1 VARLTVAVTPPQPD
15 VLDTLQGLSALDTAK
30 HQARVLLADPSG
42 GADSVKVTGI
52 DPAVFGRAV
61 HVSVQ
66 SIGWTGY
73 DGSAYTPLDAAE
85 TDYRVVNGTVTV
97 PLGGLNPSDA
107 YQVIVTPASKASVTA
122 SPPAVTQTYLAADA
136 ALTDA
141 TVYSQGSQS
150 NYNGYATAGG
160 KDVGSIDQPGSRAA
174 FTVSVPAT
182 GRYLMS
188 VYYGNQT
195 GTIAQQILRV
205 DSGSWSFIS
214 YPPTLNWLFRSHED
228 VYLNLSA
235 GTHTITFGV
244 SDPSIGTSK
253 GQVTMDDIQL
263 TYAPG
268 AVAGVTGP
276 GTTYAAAYAGL
287 SGRASTVPC
296 DGPGCLA
303 AQDIVGERHFDLES
317 LPDVTHVRRA
327 RNDDILAAAAA
338 PHQQLLG
345 PGLHLIVKSGHSL
358 PGDFLERCGVAADV
372 VDCRCRDQKPKS

>member
-1 VARLTVAVTPPQPD
+1 M
-15 VLDTLQGLSALDTAK
+15 
-30 HQARVLLADPSG
+30 
-42 GADSVKVTGI
+42 
-52 DPAVFGRAV
+52 
-61 HVSVQ
+61 
-66 SIGWTGY
+66 
-73 DGSAYTPLDAAE
+73 
-85 TDYRVVNGTVTV
+85 
-97 PLGGLNPSDA
+97 
-107 YQVIVTPASKASVTA
+107 
-122 SPPAVTQTYLAADA
+122 
-136 ALTDA
+136 
-141 TVYSQGSQS
+141 
-150 NYNGYATAGG
+150 
-160 KDVGSIDQPGSRAA
+160 A
-174 FTVSVPAT
+174 FTVSVPSS

-244 SDPSIGTSK
+244 SDPSIGTAK

-276 GTTYAAAYAGL
+276 GTTYAAAYADL

-303 AQDIVGERHFDLES
+303 AQDVVLGSGGSASFEVDAGPDGFYRVTPAGAAGHG
-317 LPDVTHVRRA
+317 LPDNTVR
-327 RNDDILAAAAA
+327 
-338 PHQQLLG
+338 
-345 PGLHLIVKSGHSL
+345 
-358 PGDFLERCGVAADV
+358 
-372 VDCRCRDQKPKS
+372 